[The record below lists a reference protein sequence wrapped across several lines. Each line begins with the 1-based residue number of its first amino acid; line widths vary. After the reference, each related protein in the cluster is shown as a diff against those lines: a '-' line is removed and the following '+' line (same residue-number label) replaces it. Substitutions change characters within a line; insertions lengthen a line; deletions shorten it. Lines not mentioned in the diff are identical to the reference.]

1 MKKRLITLG
10 LVILLLGS
18 VGPLMSQNH
27 ETKAETE
34 IPNLKDL
41 LDWSVNKAMS
51 KFKDQVVSISP
62 IDGYKEIEVG
72 EGLAFKG
79 EPPLGLEALNFI
91 APDYF
96 IHITNSTTEYTV
108 IPTEIDVKAD
118 IYKRSLFRTKKIQT
132 ITGVGEDDL
141 FWNYPN
147 IGNTDGNIG
156 VFLVKPEH
164 YNLNSEVSNSK
175 VYALFNIP
183 EKREDP
189 DTTIERIDNSS
200 IILQNSTEITVE
212 ELKNK
217 TNAEV
222 KKMNVEKNKILGLIT
237 NYKVSLGGE

>member
-1 MKKRLITLG
+1 MKKQLATLG
-10 LVILLLGS
+10 LILLLIGS
-18 VGPLMSQNH
+18 VGPLMSENH
-27 ETKAETE
+27 SAKGES
-34 IPNLKDL
+34 PNLKDL

-51 KFKDQVVSISP
+51 SFKDQVVETSP

-79 EPPLGLEALNFI
+79 KPPLGLEALSFL

-96 IHITNSTTEYTV
+96 VYITNSTTEYTV

-147 IGNTDGNIG
+147 IGDTDGNIG

-164 YNLNSEVSNSK
+164 YNLNAEISNSK

-183 EKREDP
+183 EKRENP
-189 DTTIERIDNSS
+189 DTTVESIDNSS
-200 IILQNSTEITVE
+200 IILENSTEITVE

-217 TNAEV
+217 TNTEV
-222 KKMNVEKNKILGLIT
+222 KNMTVEENKILGLIS
-237 NYKVSLGGE
+237 NYKVSVGGDEN